1 MKTRL
6 RYWRR
11 KRGMTQLELADAA
24 GISNQTIVN
33 IEKYGKEPIVST
45 VRKLS
50 RALGIATEEFFTDD
64 PTQFDGGSLD
74 EKPAA

>member
-11 KRGMTQLELADAA
+11 KRGMTQSELAAVA
-24 GISNQTIVN
+24 KVSNQTIVN

-45 VRKLS
+45 VRKLTT
-50 RALGIATEEFFTDD
+50 ALGIPTEDFFTDD
-64 PTQFDGGSLD
+64 PALSDGAVGD
-74 EKPAA
+74 GKPV